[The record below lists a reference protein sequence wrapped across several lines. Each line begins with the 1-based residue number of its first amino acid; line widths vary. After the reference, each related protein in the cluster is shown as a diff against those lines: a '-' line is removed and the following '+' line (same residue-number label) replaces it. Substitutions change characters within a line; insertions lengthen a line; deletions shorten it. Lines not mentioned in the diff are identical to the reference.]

1 MKIDQNLRAAIRSYC
16 SVSNRGISHTSVA
29 ESEKRAIEALV
40 SASPRLQ
47 SWQKKADKA
56 RPRIDALR
64 SRAQEMEDTLDEIV
78 KPFGLRVTYNNALAI
93 DDYEAFAKTG
103 GKLEVK
109 TSRSADAVIAQLAA
123 ATPEAGAKILSDLG
137 IKWE

>member
-16 SVSNRGISHTSVA
+16 SSSNRGISHASAA
-29 ESEKRAIEALV
+29 ESENQAVKALIT
-40 SASPRLQ
+40 ASPRLQ
-47 SWQKKADKA
+47 SWQKKAGKA
-56 RPRIDALR
+56 RHRIDALR
-64 SRAQEMEDTLDEIV
+64 SRAQEMEDTLDEFV
-78 KPFGLRVTYNNALAI
+78 NPFGLRVTYNNKLVI
-93 DDYEAFAKTG
+93 DDYETFAKSG
-103 GKLEVK
+103 GKLEIK